1 MWRRGGEHLI
11 YQWQYSQQYDQ
22 QYDHGWAL
30 VALLNLTNDDWE
42 RLLCRLNEQDY
53 TGDDYFYLA
62 AYWTGVN
69 LMALVITE
77 SISSELEKFSIWVA
91 KAPDEEW
98 QQLLTEY
105 ALLG

>member
-11 YQWQYSQQYDQ
+11 YQSQYDQ
-22 QYDHGWAL
+22 DANGWAL

-42 RLLCRLNEQDY
+42 RLLGRLNEQDC
-53 TGDDYFYLA
+53 TGDGYFYLA
-62 AYWTGVN
+62 TYWTGIN
-69 LMALVITE
+69 LMGLFITAAV
-77 SISSELEKFSIWVA
+77 SSELEKFSIWAA

-98 QQLLTEY
+98 QQLLIEY